1 MCGLIPPGRRM
12 HELSLAGSVLESA
25 EDQRLEAGAA
35 RITAIE
41 LEIGQ
46 LTCVEPL
53 AMEFAMNALLPDT
66 AACGARVDYHFTVGV
81 ARCTDCQ
88 AEFEL
93 DFPYDPCPACA
104 GFGKDILAGEEMLVK
119 SVTVA

>member
-1 MCGLIPPGRRM
+1 M
-12 HELSLAGSVLESA
+12 HELSLAGSVLEIA
-25 EDQRLEAGAA
+25 ERRRKAAGAS

-53 AMEFAMNALLPDT
+53 AMEFAMTALLPDT
-66 AACGARVDYHFTVGV
+66 AARDALVDYHFTVGR
-81 ARCTDCQ
+81 ARCTDCNE
-88 AEFEL
+88 EFEL

-119 SVTVA
+119 SVTVL